1 MQTIKR
7 LNANIPVELYSEVKL
22 VLKDQGKT
30 ITELIIEAMK
40 KAVYEYKMV
49 KMVDLYNQVAASSS
63 TEEAMKWEELCVSDG
78 LNLSEDV

>member
-1 MQTIKR
+1 
-7 LNANIPVELYSEVKL
+7 
-22 VLKDQGKT
+22 
-30 ITELIIEAMK
+30 MK
-40 KAVYEYKMV
+40 KAVYEYKMI